1 MEDKNIWVYDIETIS
16 NLFTYTAINRDTK
29 EVVKYVIWGGLNEL
43 YSLLVHLSACK
54 GLIGFN
60 SLNFD
65 YPVIHYIIK
74 ERDKLIQMDGDKI
87 AKLIYKKAQSVISQ
101 EYSMVKEEEVLIPQ
115 LDLFR
120 IWHYD
125 NKARMTSLKKIEI
138 NLHFPNVQ
146 DMPYDHTTKI
156 KTSEQV
162 QEILDYNLNDV
173 EATLV
178 FYEKTRDKIELR
190 RGLLQKYGLPCLNY
204 PDSKIGEQ
212 LMLKLYCHYTEQN
225 EDEVKRKRTYRNLFK
240 FSECIPEYIKFKTPE
255 FNQLLDYLKGIE
267 VTELKE
273 SFKYSFEYNGFT
285 FDLGTGG
292 IHGCIKAGVYESTD
306 NEIIVDADVAS
317 LYPSLGITL
326 NLYPEHLGEQFS
338 KIYEDGIVKPRLEAK
353 KNGEKVMADGFK
365 LSANS
370 VYGKSNSEYSFLYDP
385 LYTLKTTLSG
395 QLALCMLSEMLMM
408 RVPNLKMLQINTD
421 GLSVSI
427 PVEHQ
432 RLYWN
437 ICQEWEKQTNLI
449 LEYVAYSQMIIR
461 DVNNY
466 IAVTKKDNK
475 IKYKGTFKPVSEML
489 KDGEYHKNFSQNAVT
504 LAVNDYFLK
513 GISVEESLKN
523 NQNIYDFC
531 KTFNATHGWG
541 CETVNSEGITQKQQK
556 TNRYYIS
563 VDGKTFRKFKDER
576 IIEIEAGG
584 TKVTIFN
591 KYEEP
596 PYSTV
601 TGKHFGNYD
610 INYDYYINECYKII
624 HKIDGTEERLEQERK
639 EQREKAKRDKEE
651 ENYLKFCVN
660 KTPTQLQYNTYNRE
674 WLQEKY
680 GIPSEIRPSKVK
692 I

>member
-1 MEDKNIWVYDIETIS
+1 MGIEDKNIWVYDIETIS

-43 YSLLVHLSACK
+43 YPLLVHLSACK

-101 EYSMVKEEEVLIPQ
+101 EYSMVKDEEVLIPQ

-225 EDEVKRKRTYRNLFK
+225 EDDVKRKRTYRNLFK
-240 FSECIPEYIKFKTPE
+240 FSECIPHYIKFKTPE

-306 NEIIVDADVAS
+306 SQIIIDADVAS

-395 QLALCMLSEMLMM
+395 QLALCMLSEMLMI

-421 GLSVSI
+421 GLTVSI

-461 DVNNY
+461 DVNSY

-504 LAVNDYFLK
+504 LAICDYFLK

-591 KYEEP
+591 KYEEKP
-596 PYSTV
+596 FEEY
-601 TGKHFGNYD
+601 NIDYE
-610 INYDYYINECYKII
+610 YYINECYKII

-639 EQREKAKRDKEE
+639 EQREKAKKDKEE

-660 KTPTQLQYNTYNRE
+660 KIPTQLQYNTYNRE
-674 WLQEKY
+674 WLQNKY
-680 GIPSEIRPSKVK
+680 GVPQEIRPSKVK
-692 I
+692 G